1 MDMASD
7 LLQPSGDDAARIAWY
22 LRDLIS
28 KYQKTF
34 TVIEKVAQ
42 SWVASPLPT
51 PPLPTPP
58 LPALTTL
65 LFHSSAPS
73 Q

>member
-1 MDMASD
+1 MDMVSE
-7 LLQPSGDDAARIAWY
+7 LMQPSGDDAARIAWY

-34 TVIEKVAQ
+34 TVIEKVTQ
-42 SWVASPLPT
+42 SWLASSLPI
-51 PPLPTPP
+51 PP
-58 LPALTTL
+58 LPALPTL

>member
-51 PPLPTPP
+51 PPLP
-58 LPALTTL
+58 ALTTL